1 MSGACAGRKVFHQS
15 RRIGEIKNPSSAGPP
30 GDHQPEDVLQPFAC
44 ISAGRPF
51 ADVALHMLAPVAL
64 DEPLDGKEEIGPHR
78 LRAEIA
84 APDAAG
90 DGVHQE
96 QHDRSEDEQAGEV
109 IDLLRPELDEEE
121 IETPVWKIDQ
131 NRLRWRV
138 RAAIPAHERKQVID
152 AERDNQNRPF
162 NIAERAVDALRIDFA
177 ARRIERNIVFRRLAT
192 EFRFLHQTRKSRRP
206 GRRLLKRHGGMRGHF
221 SPPPSVCT

>member
-1 MSGACAGRKVFHQS
+1 MLHALAG
-15 RRIGEIKNPSSAGPP
+15 
-30 GDHQPEDVLQPFAC
+30 

-51 ADVALHMLAPVAL
+51 ARVALHMLAPVAF
-64 DEPLDGKEEIGPHR
+64 DEPLDGKEQIGPHR

-84 APDAAG
+84 APDAAS

-96 QHDRSEDEQAGEV
+96 QHDRSENEQAGEV
-109 IDLLRPELDEEE
+109 IDLLRPEFDEEE

-131 NRLRWRV
+131 NRLRRRV

-152 AERDNQNRPF
+152 AKRDSQNRPF
-162 NIAERAVDALRIDFA
+162 DIAERAMDALRIDIA
-177 ARRIERNIVFRRLAT
+177 ARRVERNIVFRRRST
-192 EFRFLHQTRKSRRP
+192 EFRFLHQMRKSRRP
-206 GRRLLKRHGGMRGHF
+206 GRRLLKRHGAMRGHF